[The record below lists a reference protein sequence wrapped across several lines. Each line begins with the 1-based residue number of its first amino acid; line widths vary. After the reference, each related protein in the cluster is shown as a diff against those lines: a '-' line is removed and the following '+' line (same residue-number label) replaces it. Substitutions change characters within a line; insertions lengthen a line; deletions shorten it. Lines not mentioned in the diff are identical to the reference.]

1 MEKVLIIIN
10 VSKDL
15 SMSMAKDISSYLK
28 KKNIQSDFLSYDGFC
43 DNFACE
49 GYDFVITL
57 GGDGTVLYAARNC
70 VDNNIPVFSVNLGQ
84 FGFIS
89 AVQQNEWQNALDLFL
104 EGKAP
109 FQERSMLKA
118 CLYRKN
124 EKIMESYSLNDV
136 VISAKNT
143 ARTICLDVSY
153 NNAHLC
159 QLKSDGVIISTPT
172 GSTAYSAS
180 AGGPIVDPELN
191 AYVLTPI
198 NSFSLSSRPVVL
210 NAAGNLEVSVQPS
223 RTKEMC
229 VIVDGQEP
237 VSLENGDLIK
247 IVCNEKK
254 IKLIHSTDERFYNA
268 LRSKLNWTGGPHA

>member
-1 MEKVLIIIN
+1 MKKVLIIIN
-10 VSKDL
+10 INKDL
-15 SMSMAKDISSYLK
+15 SMSMAKDISIYLK
-28 KKNIQSDFLSYDGFC
+28 NKNIQTDFLSYDGFC
-43 DNFACE
+43 DDFSCS

-57 GGDGTVLYAARNC
+57 GGDGTVLFAARNC

-89 AVQQNEWQNALDLFL
+89 AVQQNEWRSALDSFL
-104 EGKAP
+104 DGKAP
-109 FQERSMLKA
+109 FQERILIKA
-118 CLYRKN
+118 SVYRDNK
-124 EKIMESYSLNDV
+124 KIMESYALNDI
-136 VISAKNT
+136 VISARNA
-143 ARTICLDVSY
+143 ARTVSLDVSY
-153 NNAHLC
+153 NYAHLC

-172 GSTAYSAS
+172 GSTAYSVS
-180 AGGPIVDPELN
+180 AGGPIVDPELD
-191 AYVLTPI
+191 AFVLTPI

-210 NAAGNLEVSVQPS
+210 NAKGSISVFIKPS

-229 VIVDGQEP
+229 IIVDGQEP
-237 VSLENGDLIK
+237 VSLINGDQID

>member
-1 MEKVLIIIN
+1 
-10 VSKDL
+10 
-15 SMSMAKDISSYLK
+15 
-28 KKNIQSDFLSYDGFC
+28 
-43 DNFACE
+43 
-49 GYDFVITL
+49 
-57 GGDGTVLYAARNC
+57 
-70 VDNNIPVFSVNLGQ
+70 
-84 FGFIS
+84 
-89 AVQQNEWQNALDLFL
+89 
-104 EGKAP
+104 
-109 FQERSMLKA
+109 
-118 CLYRKN
+118 
-124 EKIMESYSLNDV
+124 MESYSLNDV

-153 NNAHLC
+153 NSVHLC

-210 NAAGNLEVSVQPS
+210 NAAGKLEVSVQPS

-237 VSLENGDLIK
+237 VALENGDLIK